1 MVKPIPYFLA
11 WLCLIHLT
19 LFAVVLFLKK
29 DNRAANRVLGLFMLI
44 LAYIHFTHILLF
56 ENLIARLHW
65 FNEFGFLLLYLEG
78 PLFLLYTSYMTGL
91 PVDWKRRA
99 WSHALP
105 FIAPAL
111 YIISFLFRDTAS
123 IERYYAGVMEKEPA
137 DATALL
143 ALVTAQ
149 MAVYMI
155 WSLRL
160 LYQYNKRIQDKAY
173 NAIMSLKWLYILTLV
188 LLFFSVAGV
197 PLMLVFIP
205 SDISVLF
212 IYMPVIT
219 LIIYLTLFYKSIN
232 FPGTAYEKK
241 LIRAEEREKI
251 SRDMHD
257 EIGSGIT
264 HIALLSEI
272 ARKSPGVNPG
282 QLDEISGNARRLAEN
297 LREIVWGLNSGDDT
311 LDSMLAR
318 MRRYIA
324 DYLEAAGISYTIM
337 FPADIPDIE
346 VSYELRRNLMLVLKE
361 ALHNIVRHSGADKAE
376 VSVTLLND
384 RFSLRISDNGMS
396 PELPE
401 TPKGNGLR
409 NMKKRTELIGGR
421 FSVSM
426 EQGKGTSLFFEDIR
440 L

>member
-1 MVKPIPYFLA
+1 MLKSIPYFLA

-29 DNRAANRVLGLFMLI
+29 DNRAANRVLSLFMLI

-56 ENLIARLHW
+56 ENLVVQLHW
-65 FNEFGFLLLYLEG
+65 LNELGFLLLYLTG
-78 PLFLLYTSYMTGL
+78 PLFLLYTSYMTGQ

-99 WSHALP
+99 WLHVLP

-149 MAVYMI
+149 MTVYMV

-160 LYQYNKRIQDKAY
+160 LYQYNKRLRNKAY
-173 NAIMSLKWLYILTLV
+173 NAIMNLKWLYILTLI
-188 LLFFSVAGV
+188 LLFFSVVGV
-197 PLMLVFIP
+197 PLMLLFIP

-212 IYMPVIT
+212 VYMPVIT

-241 LIRAEEREKI
+241 LIRTEEREKI

-272 ARKSPGVNPG
+272 ARKNPDMNPR

-297 LREIVWGLNSGDDT
+297 LREIVWGLNTGNDT
-311 LDSMLAR
+311 FDAMLAH
-318 MRRYIA
+318 MRRYIT
-324 DYLEAAGISYTIM
+324 DYLESAGIDCTIK
-337 FPADIPDIE
+337 FPEATGDTE

-361 ALHNIVRHSGADKAE
+361 ALHNIVRHSQADKAE
-376 VSVTLLND
+376 VSITLINGY
-384 RFSLRISDNGMS
+384 FSLVVSDNGLS
-396 PELPE
+396 PDLPE
-401 TPKGNGLR
+401 VQKGNGLL
-409 NMKKRTELIGGR
+409 NMKKRTELLGGR
-421 FSVSM
+421 FSIHM
-426 EQGKGTSLFFEDIR
+426 KRDCGTILLFENIR
-440 L
+440 I